1 MAEKEAPS
9 LNVTVLEIPTLR
21 PSVNTWLSLLPTL
34 FPLQGDVASS
44 AWVVPANRSYLCK
57 SALAWGLSRERDSL
71 AGSFV
76 NLFLHRY

>member
-1 MAEKEAPS
+1 MAEKEALS

-44 AWVVPANRSYLCK
+44 AWVVPANRSCK
-57 SALAWGLSRERDSL
+57 LATCVSQR
-71 AGSFV
+71 
-76 NLFLHRY
+76 